1 MLLVD
6 ALDMLGERAVAR
18 FKLEGM
24 SPPPTTDGGRGTS
37 PKGQAMPEITTTFFL
52 T

>member
-6 ALDMLGERAVAR
+6 ALDMLGERAVVR

-24 SPPPTTDGGRGTS
+24 SSSTTDE
-37 PKGQAMPEITTTFFL
+37 PKRKEAKAARLE
-52 T
+52 